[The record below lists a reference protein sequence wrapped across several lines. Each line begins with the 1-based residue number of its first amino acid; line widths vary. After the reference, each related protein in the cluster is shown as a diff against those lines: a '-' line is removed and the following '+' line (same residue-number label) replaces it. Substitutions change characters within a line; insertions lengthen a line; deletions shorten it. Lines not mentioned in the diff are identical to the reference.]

1 MNDDERVV
9 ENMVLLLKS
18 FWKEEINELL
28 SMNNYLYSLYQC
40 NDYEHKDIVDR
51 GKNVNWK
58 IYGVTSFS

>member
-51 GKNVNWK
+51 EKNVNWK
-58 IYGVTSFS
+58 IYGFISFG